1 MRLCLHIGKRLC
13 NLKKVIMAEVYA
25 TASDGRTYRTKADY
39 EAGHFQSMGTN
50 AAQRARI
57 NRAVGGRVV

>member
-25 TASDGRTYRTKADY
+25 TASDGRTYRTRADY
-39 EAGHFQSMGTN
+39 EAGRFQSMGTN

-57 NRAVGGRVV
+57 NKKVGGRVV

>member
-25 TASDGRTYRTKADY
+25 TASDGRTYRTRADY
-39 EAGHFQSMGTN
+39 EAGRFQSMGTN

-57 NRAVGGRVV
+57 NRTVGGRVV